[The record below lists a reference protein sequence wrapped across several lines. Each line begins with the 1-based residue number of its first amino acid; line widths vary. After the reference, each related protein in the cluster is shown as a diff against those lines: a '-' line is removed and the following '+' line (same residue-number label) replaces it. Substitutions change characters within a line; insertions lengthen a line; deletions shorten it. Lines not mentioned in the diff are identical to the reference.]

1 LQILFLF
8 SNIII
13 SESSLFQVSFG
24 MKMFDVKMSWQL
36 WSDPCAFESLFM
48 EVQMEELA
56 TLKRVSETMQTVR
69 SNTVI

>member
-1 LQILFLF
+1 
-8 SNIII
+8 
-13 SESSLFQVSFG
+13 
-24 MKMFDVKMSWQL
+24 MFDVKMSWQL